1 MKNLPKKIL
10 PNRHYVM
17 LIEVV
22 FAMGLL
28 LMLSSVFMASM
39 RSVHNLNN
47 LVVAEAQAVQVADN
61 TVERLA
67 AMPGYSAAQVKAVFM
82 DEYAKSSLPIAKKIT
97 PQITEQPNQ
106 LLLQFIK
113 PNGKQLLEVKIP
125 CNQ

>member
-1 MKNLPKKIL
+1 MKKLPKKTL
-10 PNRHYVM
+10 LNSHYVM

-28 LMLSSVFMASM
+28 LMLSAAFMASI
-39 RSVHNLNN
+39 RSMHKLNN
-47 LVVAEAQAVQVADN
+47 LVGAEAQAVQIADN

-67 AMPGYSAAQVKAVFM
+67 AMPNYSATQVKAIFM
-82 DEYAKSSLPIAKKIT
+82 DEYAKSSLPLAKKIT
-97 PQITEQPNQ
+97 PQITDQPNQ

-113 PNGKQLLEVKIP
+113 PNGRQLLEVKIP